1 MWVNL
6 HNPFYEVLDF
16 IERLKQNKIK
26 TGIITTKGRNF
37 AEKILQELN
46 ISPDLIF
53 GYESGSK
60 IEITTL
66 LSKQYKI
73 IGFIE
78 DRRKTLVDIK
88 QNPYTKDIPCL
99 LADWGYLKDSDRN
112 NLEKGIKLLKLNNL
126 EDLLAL

>member
-1 MWVNL
+1 M

-16 IERLKQNKIK
+16 IKKLKQKKIK

-46 ISPDLIF
+46 ITPDLIF